1 MHQIHTSCNSTRIEV
16 DLGALAH
23 NARVLMRA
31 LPKGGRLMA
40 VVKANA
46 YSHGARQVTRK
57 LYAIGVRHFAVATA
71 EEGIALRRGGLRGE
85 ILILGYTDPAWAGKL
100 WRYRLTQTLL
110 DERYAM
116 ALDRRGYPVRA
127 HLKIDTGM
135 HRLGIDAR
143 DGEAIARV
151 LECRHL
157 RIRGAF
163 THLCVAD
170 ESTVSAVAFTEGQFE
185 DLRSIEPILAGSGK
199 SVTLYAKNSAGL
211 LNYGDMLPDSIART
225 GIALYGAG
233 DMGATLRHP
242 DLIPVM
248 SVRSSVVLTRRIPAG
263 DSVGYGR
270 AWTARRDTTVAIV
283 PMGYADGIPRD
294 DGERGGEVL
303 IRGVRC
309 PVIGRVCMD
318 QMMVDVTDLPQ
329 PEVGEQVT
337 WLGEDGG
344 DRITAEEI
352 ARRHRTISYE
362 ILGRLSNR
370 PKRIYLEGKE

>member
-1 MHQIHTSCNSTRIEV
+1 
-16 DLGALAH
+16 
-23 NARVLMRA
+23 
-31 LPKGGRLMA
+31 
-40 VVKANA
+40 
-46 YSHGARQVTRK
+46 
-57 LYAIGVRHFAVATA
+57 
-71 EEGIALRRGGLRGE
+71 
-85 ILILGYTDPAWAGKL
+85 
-100 WRYRLTQTLL
+100 
-110 DERYAM
+110 
-116 ALDRRGYPVRA
+116 
-127 HLKIDTGM
+127 
-135 HRLGIDAR
+135 
-143 DGEAIARV
+143 
-151 LECRHL
+151 
-157 RIRGAF
+157 
-163 THLCVAD
+163 
-170 ESTVSAVAFTEGQFE
+170 
-185 DLRSIEPILAGSGK
+185 
-199 SVTLYAKNSAGL
+199 
-211 LNYGDMLPDSIART
+211 
-225 GIALYGAG
+225 
-233 DMGATLRHP
+233 
-242 DLIPVM
+242 M

-352 ARRHRTISYE
+352 ARRHGTISYE